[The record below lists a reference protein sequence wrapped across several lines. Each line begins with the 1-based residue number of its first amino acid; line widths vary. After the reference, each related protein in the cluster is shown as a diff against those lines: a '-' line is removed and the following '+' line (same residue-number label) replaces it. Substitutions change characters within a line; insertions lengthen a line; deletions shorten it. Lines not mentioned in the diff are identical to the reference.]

1 MDDPYQSLTKEI
13 SEREFCG
20 AIIKG
25 DTKASD
31 SGLKPNGSQS
41 RSAAEFLRPR
51 LRLKGKVVHAIS
63 RRLKA

>member
-25 DTKASD
+25 DAKASD
-31 SGLKPNGSQS
+31 SGLK
-41 RSAAEFLRPR
+41 AEWFTIPFCR
-51 LRLKGKVVHAIS
+51 LRLKGKVVYAIS
-63 RRLKA
+63 RRLRA